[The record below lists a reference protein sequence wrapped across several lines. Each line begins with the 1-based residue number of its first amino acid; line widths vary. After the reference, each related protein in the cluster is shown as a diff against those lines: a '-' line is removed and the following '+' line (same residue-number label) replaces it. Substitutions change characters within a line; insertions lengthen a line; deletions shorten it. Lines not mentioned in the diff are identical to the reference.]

1 MKTEERG
8 THHHLQRGGTETRRE
23 GVRVMK
29 KKLKSMNGPYTLNC
43 NTLTGGRLLS
53 MLRGSWRHVRGVR
66 GEREQRESLLRCI
79 LLEGMSHGQRR
90 EGQGRGG
97 RGGRGRVQVV
107 FCLVVNKRT

>member
-1 MKTEERG
+1 M
-8 THHHLQRGGTETRRE
+8 QRGGTETRRE
-23 GVRVMK
+23 GESCEK
-29 KKLKSMNGPYTLNC
+29 KKFKSVNRPYTLNC

-53 MLRGSWRHVRGVR
+53 MLRGSWGYARGVR

-79 LLEGMSHGQRR
+79 LMEGMSHGQRG
-90 EGQGRGG
+90 EGQRRGG